1 MIDTLNIFKPSLHF
15 SFIQDNLF
23 KLKVGML
30 IYFKEIATIF
40 SKSYLILTYNL
51 IKTTWTYVLCG
62 SLLFQRT
69 A

>member
-51 IKTTWTYVLCG
+51 IKTT
-62 SLLFQRT
+62 
-69 A
+69 